1 MVENLRA
8 PTGIK
13 LYGRMMEDL
22 SVTPVKAPPAGL
34 GDNKFLAHQLT
45 KEGGKPGLARIYGF
59 SYEGQYYDL
68 PKPAIFLVHNEGTRA
83 GPAPP
88 EFPDPDKKKP
98 DPDKKKKDNDDFRKG
113 AVSPGTVD
121 ESGVP
126 RKDWNFADDIC
137 YWEYDKGDFSI
148 RLDISTGPLEQ
159 ILLETELRTEAMQ
172 LHYSGKKA
180 RMRPP
185 RGGGGLD

>member
-13 LYGRMMEDL
+13 LYGRMMDDL
-22 SVTPVKAPPAGL
+22 TVKAEPSPPAGL
-34 GDNKFLAHQLT
+34 GDNKFLAHQLIAT
-45 KEGGKPGLARIYGF
+45 PKGGKPGLARIYGF

-68 PKPAIFLVHNEGTRA
+68 PKPAIFLVHSEGTRA

-88 EFPDPDKKKP
+88 EFTV
-98 DPDKKKKDNDDFRKG
+98 PDKKKKDKDDLRKG

-159 ILLETELRTEAMQ
+159 ILLETELRAEAMQ

-185 RGGGGLD
+185 RSGGGID